1 VSAAKHRVAG
11 LSRTA
16 RVGVVVAGAVA
27 VAAAAL
33 AVPEVG
39 ASALAVPADD
49 GTWVSAWS
57 AAPQG
62 PSTLGDFGI
71 ETFSGTTQLTAVQ
84 DLVPPP
90 TTFSDETIRQV
101 MYLHHGGTALRV
113 QLSNEFGTSATTF
126 PSATV
131 GVREGDGGAAVED
144 GTERTLT
151 FDGEPGV
158 TIPAGATVLS
168 DPVDLATDAFD
179 HVVLSL
185 FVPAG
190 NGPATVHGSSMQ
202 TFFTAGGDETAAADD
217 AAFTER
223 GVVLDRFTSTFTT
236 ASYYAT
242 GIHVEGA
249 EGDGTLVAFGDS
261 ITDGFLSD
269 GNTDTRYPDVLAR
282 RLKADPDTAHLS
294 VTGQAI
300 SGGRVTGDGIGPS
313 ALARLESQ
321 VLDQPN
327 LAGVIFLQGINDL
340 GTAVL
345 QDLPASAEDLMV
357 AYREIAERVRAR
369 GVPIYIGTL
378 TPAGNVLRP
387 APYGVYSSP
396 QAVADRNAVNAW
408 LRGEGA
414 RYFDG
419 VIDFDA
425 AIRDRLVPDCID
437 LRYDALD
444 NLHPNSTGYQVM
456 AESIPQEFL
465 DEIAAG

>member
-1 VSAAKHRVAG
+1 MR
-11 LSRTA
+11 
-16 RVGVVVAGAVA
+16 
-27 VAAAAL
+27 
-33 AVPEVG
+33 
-39 ASALAVPADD
+39 
-49 GTWVSAWS
+49 
-57 AAPQG
+57 
-62 PSTLGDFGI
+62 
-71 ETFSGTTQLTAVQ
+71 
-84 DLVPPP
+84 
-90 TTFSDETIRQV
+90 
-101 MYLHHGGTALRV
+101 
-113 QLSNEFGTSATTF
+113 LSNEFGTSATTF

-131 GVREGDGGAAVED
+131 GVREGDGGAAVEE

-151 FDGEPGV
+151 FDGEPAV

-179 HVVLSL
+179 HLVLSL
-185 FVPAG
+185 YVPAG
-190 NGPATVHGSSMQ
+190 TGPATVHGNAMQ
-202 TFFTAGGDETAAADD
+202 TFFTAGGDETAATDD

-242 GIHVEGA
+242 AVHVEGE
-249 EGDGTLVAFGDS
+249 EGDGTLVTFGDS

-294 VTGQAI
+294 VTAQAI

-313 ALARLESQ
+313 ALSRLEEQ

-345 QDLPASAEDLMV
+345 QDLPATAEDLKA

-387 APYGVYSSP
+387 APYGLYSSP
-396 QAVADRNAVNAW
+396 QAVADRNEVNAW
-408 LRGEGA
+408 LRGDGA
-414 RYFDG
+414 RHFDG

-425 AIRDRLVPDCID
+425 AIRDRIVPDWID

-444 NLHPNSTGYQVM
+444 NLHPNTAGYQLM